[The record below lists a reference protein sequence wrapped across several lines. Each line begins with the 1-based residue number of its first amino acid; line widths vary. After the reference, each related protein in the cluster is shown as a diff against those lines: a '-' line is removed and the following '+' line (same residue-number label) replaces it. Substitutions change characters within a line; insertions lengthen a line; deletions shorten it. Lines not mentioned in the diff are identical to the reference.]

1 MRVHPGP
8 PETLNP
14 RATPNAHRAGP
25 TFFCGFNAIILNS
38 TIYHLPSAIC
48 HLPSTIYHLPLGAL
62 MDISLASLINVYS
75 LSTGRRLF
83 ALGQVMKVAKEQ
95 GYKDLAAHCDQA
107 LEHDHKTRALETAWA
122 APNLPAAGP
131 GAVQRIDL
139 ALDRTLVA
147 IRDSAQAHA
156 DGAEEDDQELP
167 KKVAKL
173 LTAIFPAGVQAVTKA
188 TFVEQLAAVEGILA
202 TLKNKEYAAT
212 IQDLGLGRLVKQLG
226 KLSGQFR
233 EALEAPEPPKVSFG
247 DVRAARAQGQENL
260 LQAVAMI
267 LGKHPTPSSTDL
279 TARGALLGPILKQN
293 EAVRLYLRSRRAI
306 QDVNPET
313 GEVDPNAPV
322 AEPAPTN
329 GPQPA

>member
-1 MRVHPGP
+1 M
-8 PETLNP
+8 
-14 RATPNAHRAGP
+14 
-25 TFFCGFNAIILNS
+25 
-38 TIYHLPSAIC
+38 
-48 HLPSTIYHLPLGAL
+48 
-62 MDISLASLINVYS
+62 
-75 LSTGRRLF
+75 
-83 ALGQVMKVAKEQ
+83 
-95 GYKDLAAHCDQA
+95 
-107 LEHDHKTRALETAWA
+107 
-122 APNLPAAGP
+122 
-131 GAVQRIDL
+131 
-139 ALDRTLVA
+139 A

-156 DGAEEDDQELP
+156 DGAEEEDQELP

-173 LTAIFPAGVQAVTKA
+173 RTAIFPAGVQAVTKA

-233 EALEAPEPPKVSFG
+233 EALEAPEPPRVSFG

-306 QDVNPET
+306 HDVNPET
-313 GEVDPNAPV
+313 GEVGRTRSHGRAATRVKRRPARRMHVAHGPRGIPVRTKAPSGTKKISPPNRENGVNFAHATPQRLQ
-322 AEPAPTN
+322 AHPARSPTQSAR
-329 GPQPA
+329 GARPIPGGDRGAC